1 VRTLQEE
8 ADAIRDE
15 RRLLE
20 ASDPV
25 PAVHKKVVS
34 MLRGALKKAHGA
46 AASTYASQMAA
57 LEADENW
64 KKLAQADRDRLLS
77 DAGLQD
83 IAAPAMSTDEEL
95 LRSLDA
101 CSLPVWASKADALP
115 EQFRKVALA
124 AARLLEPK
132 TQSVHLRSGTLTSP
146 EEVTA
151 WLAETERELVGKLKK
166 GPVVVV

>member
-1 VRTLQEE
+1 VELQGE

-25 PAVHKKVVS
+25 PGIHKKVVS
-34 MLRGALKKAHGA
+34 LLRGALKKAHSA
-46 AASTYASQMAA
+46 AASTYATEMAA
-57 LEADENW
+57 LEANENW
-64 KKLAQADRDRLLS
+64 KKLKKADRDRLLAE
-77 DAGLQD
+77 AGLRD
-83 IAAPAMSTDEEL
+83 FEAPAMSSDEEL
-95 LRSLDA
+95 LASLDA

-146 EEVTA
+146 EEVKE
-151 WLAETERELVGKLKK
+151 WLAETEKDLVAKLKK
-166 GPVVVV
+166 GPVVIV